1 MCVSVGPSVWSRP
14 PDSPSPFLPPGWKAI
29 SLPHSDRPHYWDNL
43 LATGL
48 DLTRCHPASAS
59 EHCSP
64 DSAGLGEGGRGK
76 GGGQWP
82 GFQTRVRTTSV
93 RCGGRAP
100 SHSGGPPL
108 RGPAPSLGEPQERP
122 WPCDSGRAWGV
133 LWPSQGVREGDRD

>member
-64 DSAGLGEGGRGK
+64 DSAGLGEGG
-76 GGGQWP
+76 
-82 GFQTRVRTTSV
+82 
-93 RCGGRAP
+93 GGR
-100 SHSGGPPL
+100 
-108 RGPAPSLGEPQERP
+108 E
-122 WPCDSGRAWGV
+122 
-133 LWPSQGVREGDRD
+133 REGWRAVARLPNQGQNNLREVRRTGTLAQWRPSPPRPSAVAWRASGAPVAL